1 MLQTAAELT
10 SPVGKEKEGELP
22 EAKGELETTQD
33 EYITSKEDSFV
44 VCVGAFVSLQKSSYA
59 VSLSWRMI
67 EFFMCSIVAKDGG
80 NLAWRKQAPL

>member
-1 MLQTAAELT
+1 MRKKKRKDGLVSGYGRDDGEDHTMFQTAAELT

-44 VCVGAFVSLQKSSYA
+44 VCVGAFVSLQKSSHA
-59 VSLSWRMI
+59 VSLS
-67 EFFMCSIVAKDGG
+67 
-80 NLAWRKQAPL
+80 

>member
-1 MLQTAAELT
+1 MRKKKKRKDGLVSGCGKDDGEDHAMLQTAAELT

-59 VSLSWRMI
+59 VSLS
-67 EFFMCSIVAKDGG
+67 
-80 NLAWRKQAPL
+80 